1 MKEVDGIASGGR
13 SEHPAP
19 TLSPAGIEEWVDR
32 LGEDPEDLTDAER
45 ISRIAQLER
54 LKSAAAAA
62 QARLTVDFDTS
73 QRAAQ
78 EAAGVAARRVGAG
91 IAAQVA
97 LARREHPVRGQQ
109 HLGLAKV
116 LVREMP
122 HTLKALTAGRLSEWQ
137 TMLLARETGCL
148 SLEHRR
154 QVDQQLCA
162 APSTLAGL
170 GDRAIA
176 AAAHKLALELDPAA
190 VVRRS
195 ARARADRRVTLRP
208 APDTMT
214 WLTALLPVEQGV
226 AAYAALKRA
235 ADTAQNAGD
244 TRGRGQI
251 MADTLVERTT
261 GQARAD
267 ATPAAVQLVMTDTS
281 LFDGDSIPAHVD
293 GYGPVPAGW
302 ARDLIAQ
309 AVETGARAWLRRVFT
324 HPVSGRIVAMDSH
337 SRRVPSGLAAL
348 IRTRDGGT
356 CRTPWCDAPI
366 RHSDHAVPARADGPT
381 TERNLAGRCESC
393 NHSKEALG
401 WRARP
406 RGQPDE
412 RHLIEIT
419 TPTGHTYRSHAPPL
433 PGTPP
438 PASPRS
444 RLDVQFP
451 RLLVDVA

>member
-1 MKEVDGIASGGR
+1 MREVDGFGKGGGQSER
-13 SEHPAP
+13 SAP
-19 TLSPAGIEEWVDR
+19 MPSAAEIEEWIEQLR
-32 LGEDPEDLTDAER
+32 NDPGDLTDAER
-45 ISRIAQLER
+45 VNRLTQLER
-54 LKSAAAAA
+54 LKSAAASA
-62 QARLTVDFDTS
+62 QARLTVDLDTS

-78 EAAGVAARRVGAG
+78 ELAGVPARRVGAG

-116 LVREMP
+116 LIREMP
-122 HTLKALTAGRLSEWQ
+122 HTLAALASGRLSEWQ
-137 TMLLARETGCL
+137 TMLLARETACL
-148 SLEHRR
+148 SLEQRR
-154 QVDQQLCA
+154 QVDQFLCA
-162 APSTLAGL
+162 DPATLAGL

-176 AAAHKLALELDPAA
+176 AAAHQLALELDPAA

-226 AAYAALKRA
+226 AAYAALKRT
-235 ADTAQNAGD
+235 ADAAQNAGD

-267 ATPAAVQLVMTDTS
+267 ATPAAVHLVMTDTS
-281 LFDGDSIPAHVD
+281 LLDGDSTPAHVD

-309 AVETGARAWLRRVFT
+309 AIETGAGAWLRRLFT
-324 HPVSGRIVAMDSH
+324 HPRSGRIVAMDSPK
-337 SRRVPSGLAAL
+337 RRVPSGLAAL
-348 IRTRDGGT
+348 IRARDGGT

-366 RHSDHAVPARADGPT
+366 RHSDHTVPARVGGPT
-381 TERNLAGRCESC
+381 AEINLGGRCESC
-393 NHSKEALG
+393 NHTKEALG

-406 RGQPDE
+406 RGRLDE

-419 TPTGHTYRSHAPPL
+419 TPTGHTYRSHAPPGL
-433 PGTPP
+433 PP
-438 PASPRS
+438 P
-444 RLDVQFP
+444 L
-451 RLLVDVA
+451 